1 LFLQF
6 VAKDFLVSC
15 LYHHKCLFFLLRQSF
30 YFSILFFFFF
40 FSLSQ
45 FNFVDSLLIK
55 KNFVGRLLVNFQ
67 SKVFLSRFCFVYFL
81 CECLDKTETW
91 IDWID

>member
-1 LFLQF
+1 MVGL
-6 VAKDFLVSC
+6 
-15 LYHHKCLFFLLRQSF
+15 
-30 YFSILFFFFF
+30 
-40 FSLSQ
+40 
-45 FNFVDSLLIK
+45 K